1 MVSSF
6 RELLLLPAFSVFY
19 ILITLTSSV
28 HETKYTEKRLQK
40 ERKRGREQTTKKREK
55 KKTRE
60 QTTKRKEKNKKTR
73 IKYRKLKNNE
83 RDFVLSLFLFFW
95 IKVISLINVPSF
107 SAAFFVLFQQSQ
119 TSGTR
124 LKSPSDVIR
133 ARFYGKTEGAGWKNL
148 VHYERIVMRK
158 QHMFFKTFTQ
168 LIWVYKYLQHTYCSS
183 CNLAQE
189 NIP

>member
-1 MVSSF
+1 MKQNIQKRDYKR
-6 RELLLLPAFSVFY
+6 REK
-19 ILITLTSSV
+19 
-28 HETKYTEKRLQK
+28 EDENRLQK
-40 ERKRGREQTTKKREK
+40 RER

-133 ARFYGKTEGAGWKNL
+133 ARFYGKTEGAG
-148 VHYERIVMRK
+148 
-158 QHMFFKTFTQ
+158 
-168 LIWVYKYLQHTYCSS
+168 
-183 CNLAQE
+183 
-189 NIP
+189 